1 MLRPFPFPTS
11 PRPTDLQFYGS
22 MPRPTVN
29 PDTRYTRARAP
40 LFVYVFPRDRDFYK
54 IDSIFARVNRSN
66 LNVHLYF
73 VTRNV

>member
-1 MLRPFPFPTS
+1 
-11 PRPTDLQFYGS
+11 